1 MRRNI
6 IFTGP
11 CNINACGNYIE
22 GFSSFLGEG
31 EKNPTLAC
39 ALRRGQGGDGSSS
52 LMSKIPY

>member
-11 CNINACGNYIE
+11 CNINTRGNYIE

-31 EKNPTLAC
+31 EKKNTLAC
-39 ALRRGQGGDGSSS
+39 ALRRGQGGGGRS
-52 LMSKIPY
+52 